1 MWVLGGVCRETLVL
15 TACVLLYFLLLIF
28 RKEVFLVVC
37 PDNKRDKQTLLTII
51 NDKVHNV
58 EDSLIVIFSLK
69 FIILKVEKGTRILTD
84 GWQAY
89 KSLPQEGYS
98 WDWVNHSENF
108 LKPGTKDVHTNEIEG
123 INY

>member
-58 EDSLIVIFSLK
+58 EDSLIVIFLSQIYN
-69 FIILKVEKGTRILTD
+69 FKG
-84 GWQAY
+84 W
-89 KSLPQEGYS
+89 EGY
-98 WDWVNHSENF
+98 
-108 LKPGTKDVHTNEIEG
+108 
-123 INY
+123 

>member
-37 PDNKRDKQTLLTII
+37 PDNKRDKQTLLAII

-58 EDSLIVIFSLK
+58 EDFINCNFFSQIYN
-69 FIILKVEKGTRILTD
+69 FKG
-84 GWQAY
+84 
-89 KSLPQEGYS
+89 
-98 WDWVNHSENF
+98 
-108 LKPGTKDVHTNEIEG
+108 
-123 INY
+123 